1 MCNFYKTNSEILK
14 LDPFKE
20 RDLLYI
26 MFNHWIERKEN
37 LNRINGRKGTLEIAI
52 NVVEKEFEISRNKT
66 QRMIKWFEE
75 KGIIKCLKK
84 STVKGKPSVYAYA
97 SVYYDEENSKK
108 SNTNRNTNDSTNN
121 NTEKYSNCKS
131 LSDTNNTNDNT
142 NDNTNG
148 SKYKKDD
155 INREYK
161 KNIYSCTSD
170 EVQLANYLYKLI
182 QRNNPK
188 AKEPNLQVWAKHIDL
203 MIRID
208 NRTVQD
214 IKTVIDYCQNDSFW
228 HSNILS
234 TKKLRDKFD
243 MLYLKAIEKE
253 KAPTGIGVNKNN
265 YNSSICNSDSK
276 YTMGVKML

>member
-37 LNRINGRKGTLEIAI
+37 LNRINGEKGTLEIAI

-84 STVKGKPSVYAYA
+84 STTKGKPSVYAYT
-97 SVYYDEENSKK
+97 SVFYEEENSQK
-108 SNTNRNTNDSTNN
+108 SNTNN
-121 NTEKYSNCKS
+121 
-131 LSDTNNTNDNT
+131 
-142 NDNTNG
+142 
-148 SKYKKDD
+148 SKYKKDN

-161 KNIYSCTSD
+161 KNIYSCTSN

-243 MLYLKAIEKE
+243 MLYLKAMEKE
-253 KAPTGIGVNKNN
+253 KAPTGIGARKNN
-265 YNSSICNSDSK
+265 YNSSICNDDRK
-276 YTMGVKML
+276 YAMGVKML